1 LTTAEAIDASNLD
14 DRPVEIIEPDQQRY
28 VRASSD
34 VIRLGVA
41 IALFLVTLLAA
52 AILRTVIAGAE
63 QDVVHL
69 TSLVPTP
76 IADVLSALVRTLGF
90 FSPLVAAAALIGIHR
105 LRVAF
110 MTAGAAALASG
121 AMWVISKLLSTP
133 FVLPANLGELR
144 AISYPGTAWV
154 AGATAVV
161 TVMNP
166 WLPRILRR
174 VGVWSVTVIVL
185 TRMAT
190 ADYVPY
196 EVAVAVVL
204 GWMCGVG
211 VLYAFGSANRRPD
224 GAAVVAGLRAGGI
237 DPVRLEML
245 GRSVRGSTIY
255 RADLRGGGSRFIKV
269 FDEDQRDTDVLV
281 AAYRWVRLRDAAD
294 VRPFSSL
301 RRSVEH
307 EALLSL
313 AVANDGIPTAHLYTV
328 APVDP
333 DAMLLAFDHVDGPE
347 LEGMGAAGISDELL
361 REMWDIHLRLRN
373 NRIAHREL
381 RLDHF
386 LLPPGGPVTIVDFSF
401 GELAAA
407 DELLRSDAAELL
419 CSTAVEVGPER
430 AVAAAVDVIG
440 VDLLADTSSR
450 LQPLALS
457 RQTRRLLGEQDG
469 LLASVQAEVQRV
481 ADLQE
486 VTYEELAR
494 IKPRTLVSGVVLVIA
509 FYALL
514 PRLAEVSDIGA
525 VIAQA
530 HWGWIVPMLA
540 FMAATWVGA
549 GVSVVGSV
557 PDRVPFLPML
567 RAQVAASFVDLLAPA
582 ALGGMALNTRFL
594 QKRGVD
600 SAVAVAGVG
609 LNAVAG
615 LVAHVVLLG
624 MFILWAGTSG
634 SAATDTGTIVEAP
647 SARTTIVILGTLLL
661 CIAAAWA
668 VPTTRKLA
676 RTRLVPLLRDAGRG
690 LVDLARKPRKLIALF
705 GGSAAIT
712 LGFYGALVCSVEA
725 FGGGLTPAQIGVA
738 YLIASTVTIVAPT
751 PGALGALEA
760 ALIAAFQRMGLSPD
774 VAVGSVFLFRAGT
787 FWLPVLPGW
796 FMFEWMKRHGDL

>member
-14 DRPVEIIEPDQQRY
+14 DRPVEIIEPDQEHY

-34 VIRLGVA
+34 VIRLVVA
-41 IALFLVTLLAA
+41 IGAFLVTLLAA
-52 AILRTVIAGAE
+52 AILRTVISGAE

-69 TSLVPTP
+69 TSLVPGP
-76 IADVLSALVRTLGF
+76 ISKVLSAAVQTLGY
-90 FSPLVAAAALIGIHR
+90 FSPLAAVAALVGIHR
-105 LRVAF
+105 VRVAL

-121 AMWVISKLLSTP
+121 GMWVISRVLSIQ

-144 AISYPGTAWV
+144 AISYPGTSWV

-161 TVMNP
+161 TVINP

-174 VGVWSVTVIVL
+174 VGVWSVTVIVI
-185 TRMAT
+185 TRIAT
-190 ADYVPY
+190 GEYVPY

-204 GWMCGVG
+204 GWMCGLG
-211 VLYAFGSANRRPD
+211 VLYAFGSANRRPN
-224 GAAVVAGLRAGGI
+224 GSSVVNGLRVARI

-255 RADLRGGGSRFIKV
+255 RADLRGGGSRFVKV

-281 AAYRWVRLRDAAD
+281 QAYRWIRLRDAAD
-294 VRPFSSL
+294 VRPFSNL
-301 RRSVEH
+301 RRTVEH
-307 EALLSL
+307 EAMMSL
-313 AVANDGIPTAHLYTV
+313 AVANDGVPTARMYGV
-328 APVDP
+328 ATVDP
-333 DAMLLAFDHVDGPE
+333 DAMLLAFDHVDGPQ
-347 LEGMGAAGISDELL
+347 LAGMGADVIGDDLL
-361 REMWDIHLRLRN
+361 RELWEIHLRLRN

-386 LLPPGGPVTIVDFSF
+386 LLPPGGPATLVDFSF
-401 GELAAA
+401 GELAAT

-419 CSTAVEVGPER
+419 CSTAVEVGAER

-440 VDLLADTSSR
+440 IDLLADTSTR

-457 RQTRRLLGEQDG
+457 RETRRRIAEQDALLGE
-469 LLASVQAEVQRV
+469 VQAEVQRV
-481 ADLQE
+481 ADLEE
-486 VTYEELAR
+486 VTYEALAR

-525 VIAQA
+525 VLSQA
-530 HWGWIVPMLA
+530 HWVWILPMLVL
-540 FMAATWVGA
+540 MAGTWVGA

-557 PDRVPFLPML
+557 PDRVAFFPML

-594 QKRGVD
+594 QKKGVD

-615 LVAHVVLLG
+615 LVAHVVILG
-624 MFILWAGTSG
+624 MFLVWAGSSG
-634 SAATDTGTIVEAP
+634 SAVSDTGTSIDAP
-647 SARTTIVILGTLLL
+647 SARTTFVILGVLLA

-705 GGSAAIT
+705 GGSAIIT
-712 LGFYGALVCSVEA
+712 LGFYGALLCSVEA

-760 ALIAAFQRMGLSPD
+760 ALIAAFQRLGLDPD
-774 VAVGSVFLFRAGT
+774 VAVGSVFLFRAAT

-796 FMFEWMKRHGDL
+796 LMFEWMKRNGEL